1 MKTIVEKTTKQS
13 KYLFEDSKSLTMN
26 SDSIIVG
33 KDPVDFIVMDLNK
46 DNTTLYEDV
55 TDAPKD
61 WIGCKYFVLQW
72 CQKLLYLLAI
82 LHHLKIFHF

>member
-55 TDAPKD
+55 TDAPED
-61 WIGCKYFVLQW
+61 WIGCKYL
-72 CQKLLYLLAI
+72 
-82 LHHLKIFHF
+82 

>member
-33 KDPVDFIVMDLNK
+33 KDPVDFIVMD
-46 DNTTLYEDV
+46 
-55 TDAPKD
+55 
-61 WIGCKYFVLQW
+61 
-72 CQKLLYLLAI
+72 
-82 LHHLKIFHF
+82 